1 MNNPESAPIVL
12 GYNYLINE
20 PPVYIATC
28 YPLTEVDWINIK
40 KADVSATFL
49 GAGLSACFGMVIPV
63 YQYSAG
69 KEIDRSLI
77 YEGIFGLV
85 TIVLSISLFKLF
97 DRSRKKSIKKID
109 QHFVK
114 YGIQ

>member
-1 MNNPESAPIVL
+1 VNNLKNTPIVL
-12 GYNYLINE
+12 GYDYLINE

-40 KADVSATFL
+40 KADVSSTFL
-49 GAGLSACFGMVIPV
+49 GAGLSALFVMVIPI
-63 YQYSAG
+63 YQYSIG

-77 YEGIFGLV
+77 YEGILGV
-85 TIVLSISLFKLF
+85 VIVVLSVSLFRIF
-97 DRSRKKSIKKID
+97 DRDRKKSIKKID

-114 YGIQ
+114 HGIQ